1 MRETVAVGIIKEVD
15 KKVAV
20 DVKKT
25 KAAEKALKTCKW
37 LNEPKF
43 RLLIIINYIF
53 IKIINSNC
61 KRIYFFSYYLFI

>member
-25 KAAEKALKTCKW
+25 KAAEKALKTCK
-37 LNEPKF
+37 
-43 RLLIIINYIF
+43 
-53 IKIINSNC
+53 
-61 KRIYFFSYYLFI
+61 